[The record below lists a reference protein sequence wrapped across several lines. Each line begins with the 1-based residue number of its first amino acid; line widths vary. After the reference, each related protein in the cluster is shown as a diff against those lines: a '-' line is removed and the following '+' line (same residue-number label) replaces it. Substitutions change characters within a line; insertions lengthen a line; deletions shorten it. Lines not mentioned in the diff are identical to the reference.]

1 MRDFLPF
8 LLIASA
14 LATNCPAMAQDAP
27 HCALEAPAQM
37 IEVADAVGAAASEP
51 AAAKSAEAAEA
62 EAIAKLKA
70 AADSLGAGVLGAPS
84 DVDRVPVLKH
94 IAGTGAKLLEL
105 GSAHGVRTVSV
116 RHDQQFMLLQVAPD
130 GEAVVSG
137 PQLDLSVSTLMTVAG
152 GQVTELGEA
161 HGLRGLYLRNGQEF
175 QVLYATPDGKATIA
189 GVMRDANGKN
199 LTREQVSK
207 IDGAVPTMVVE
218 KEGSKTLEAAAKAD
232 ALLGVE
238 HSAFGMYGDPAAP
251 RLWMIFDPY
260 CSYSVRA
267 FDELKPY
274 VAAGRIQLAIIPISI
289 LDYETNGQSTPAAE
303 PLLSR
308 DPARMAEAWDH
319 QSFRTPASPEAP
331 SLLQKNNRIAE
342 EIGLKG
348 TPTLVWRKLDGTAG
362 EIDGIPKNGEVLIAE
377 VEGAHNVSAR

>member
-1 MRDFLPF
+1 MRDILPF

-70 AADSLGAGVLGAPS
+70 AADGLGAGVLGAPS

-189 GVMRDANGKN
+189 GVMWDANGKN
-199 LTREQVSK
+199 LTREHVAR
-207 IDGAVPTMVVE
+207 IDGAVPTVVVGKDQAAAPTLAKPVLNFVE
-218 KEGSKTLEAAAKAD
+218 KTTFGLSGSAD
-232 ALLGVE
+232 APRMWMFV
-238 HSAFGMYGDPAAP
+238 DP
-251 RLWMIFDPY
+251 L

-267 FDELKPY
+267 LQQLRPY
-274 VAAGRIQLAIIPISI
+274 VEQGRIQLALIPISV
-289 LDYETNGQSTPAAE
+289 LDYEDNGQSTPAALA
-303 PLLSR
+303 LLSR
-308 DPARMAEAWDH
+308 APNQMAEAWSHRD
-319 QSFRTPASPEAP
+319 FGGAPAAEAVAR
-331 SLLQKNNRIAE
+331 LRANMAAAE
-342 EIGLKG
+342 AIGLRG
-348 TPTLVWRKLDGTAG
+348 TPTLVWNRADGTAG
-362 EIDGIPKNGEVLIAE
+362 RIDGLPNDWSAVIASIG
-377 VEGAHNVSAR
+377 GASHVVGAR